1 MYRVDFLSIGAGK
14 GLQFA
19 WDPAA
24 GVLSGR
30 DAAFVLLAVQD
41 ALRDGTVTSHPWPT
55 VYQVRDPL
63 HSLPELAAVVS
74 QFCVLNEE
82 WQSALGRITP
92 LDDDIDSGDMPVIS

>member
-1 MYRVDFLSIGAGK
+1 MYRVDFPSLGAGK

-63 HSLPELAAVVS
+63 HTLPEMAAVVS
-74 QFCVLNEE
+74 QFCMLNEE
-82 WQSALGRITP
+82 WQSALSSIAPPDNGIEPAAMQT
-92 LDDDIDSGDMPVIS
+92 LY

>member
-1 MYRVDFLSIGAGK
+1 MYRVDFPSIGAGK

-74 QFCVLNEE
+74 QFCALNEE
-82 WQSALGRITP
+82 WQSALGRIVP

>member
-1 MYRVDFLSIGAGK
+1 MYQVDFPPLGAGK
-14 GLQFA
+14 SLQFA

-41 ALRDGTVTSHPWPT
+41 AMRDGTVTSHPWPT

-63 HSLPELAAVVS
+63 HTLPEMAAVVS
-74 QFCVLNEE
+74 QFCHLNQH
-82 WQSALGRITP
+82 WQEALERTFP
-92 LDDDIDSGDMPVIS
+92 DSQKLQDDVKQIC